1 MNRMVVPAASGIVL
15 AGGRSSRFGRDK
27 LAARFRGKPLIDHA
41 VLALSELTT
50 EVLVLVPPVGDA
62 PLSARIPPTL
72 RIRLVRDPEPFGGP
86 LVALLA
92 GLERA
97 DESFAIVAG
106 GDMPSLVPAVLGA
119 MLRALDNSEH
129 VLVALEYRGRIE
141 PLPLALRVGATTP
154 LVRRLLGTGERSLR
168 SLLTSTGAARL
179 PEIDWRPLDP
189 TAETLTD
196 IDTPGDLGSK

>member
-1 MNRMVVPAASGIVL
+1 MNRIGVPAASGIVL
-15 AGGRSSRFGRDK
+15 AGGRSSRFGADK
-27 LAARFRGKPLIDHA
+27 LAARYRGKPLIDHA
-41 VLALSELTT
+41 VLALSGLTT

-62 PLSARIPPTL
+62 PLSAGITRTV

-97 DESFAIVAG
+97 AEPLAIVAG
-106 GDMPSLVPAVLGA
+106 GDMPSLSPPVLGA

-129 VLVALEYRGRIE
+129 VLVALEYRGRIQ
-141 PLPLALRVGATTP
+141 PLPLAVRVGATTP
-154 LVRRLLGTGERSLR
+154 LARRLLGTGERNLR

-189 TAETLTD
+189 AAETLTD
-196 IDTPGDLGSK
+196 IDTPGDLGNQ